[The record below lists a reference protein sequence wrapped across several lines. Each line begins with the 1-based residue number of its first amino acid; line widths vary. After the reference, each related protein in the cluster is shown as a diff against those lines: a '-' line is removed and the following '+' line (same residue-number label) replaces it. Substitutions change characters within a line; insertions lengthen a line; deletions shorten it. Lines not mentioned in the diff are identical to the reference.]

1 MLGTSRKHLGNI
13 FKEKI
18 FKKFLD
24 ENVAFVLK
32 VYLIIANVDLLANSS
47 NHEVMF
53 QGHSRNVPQIRIFC
67 FKNIPRISLEYYKVM
82 KILLEIRNFKKLF
95 CGLSSENFNIGSLL
109 SCNIF
114 LNFIETVLHLE

>member
-1 MLGTSRKHLGNI
+1 MFGTSRKHLGNI
-13 FKEKI
+13 LKEKI

-24 ENVAFVLK
+24 ENVAFVF
-32 VYLIIANVDLLANSS
+32 LIITNVDLLANSS

-53 QGHSRNVPQIRIFC
+53 QGHSRNVPKIRTFC
-67 FKNIPRISLEYYKVM
+67 FENIPRISLEYYKVM
-82 KILLEIRNFKKLF
+82 KILLEIRNFKKIF